1 MNAVM
6 KQVPDIGMVTNAC
19 MNAQKVIQYGNK
31 NQYLNAPDFYDI
43 IPTMKKLILFLF
55 VASLAACQSATQV
68 EEYND
73 ETTCVGENCAIIN
86 YSMPNGNDLVL
97 ETAHHK
103 IEIAAQ
109 PNVKYGYY
117 VWAGDKD
124 TSDDPDLV
132 VEDGTA
138 MVLIEE

>member
-1 MNAVM
+1 M
-6 KQVPDIGMVTNAC
+6 
-19 MNAQKVIQYGNK
+19 
-31 NQYLNAPDFYDI
+31 
-43 IPTMKKLILFLF
+43 F